1 MTMELQEILE
11 ELKVLDLSGLYERD
25 WLEPGTKSNYAL
37 AGVFAVADAL
47 RALRDQNYATAIF
60 RSGLAL
66 WEGPEEEGFA
76 SFAAGAA
83 MLGLQ
88 PLRLENVDA
97 AALAGAGPD
106 VLCARRDARELCQRL
121 YESGAVSQR
130 PLSLPRATALPLV
143 LFMLHESGG
152 IQALWNREA
161 PLPLQETADL
171 GVLAQRFGLRLG
183 PRQATEEERW
193 LLAALGSYVT
203 AAMILL
209 GKCPEPA
216 NLLDRLWR
224 RGEAR
229 RTI

>member
-1 MTMELQEILE
+1 MELQDILK
-11 ELKVLDLSGLYERD
+11 ELEALELSGLYERD
-25 WLEPGTKSNYAL
+25 WLEPGSKSGQEL

-47 RALRDQNYATAIF
+47 RALRDQNYATVIF

-76 SFAAGAA
+76 PFAAGAS
-83 MLGLQ
+83 MLGLR
-88 PLRLENVDA
+88 PVRLERLDGAV
-97 AALAGAGPD
+97 LAGAGPD
-106 VLCARRDARELCQRL
+106 VLCARTDCRELCQRL
-121 YESGAVSQR
+121 YQSGAVSQR
-130 PLSLPRATALPLV
+130 PLSLPRDTALPLV

-161 PLPLQETADL
+161 PLPLRETADL
-171 GVLAQRFGLRLG
+171 GVLTQRFGLRLG
-183 PRQATEEERW
+183 PRQAREEERW
-193 LLAALGSYVT
+193 QLEALGGYVS

-216 NLLDRLWR
+216 GLLKRLWQQ
-224 RGEAR
+224 GQAR